1 MIAVLGATGRVGG
14 EVARLLAVRGVDA
27 RAVVRRPPAAD
38 LPLPAVVADLA
49 DPSTLPAA
57 LDGAERLF
65 LLTPHVAGQD
75 VLEAA
80 AIDAAAAAGVR
91 HVVKLS
97 GGAATLGPNG
107 TTPTAVAHWRGEQ
120 RIERSGLRFTFLRP
134 SFFMQNLL
142 DAIAPVVASAGVLA
156 APLGH
161 APIAMVDARDVAA
174 CAVAALLDPEPR
186 DAIWQITGPRPVTLG
201 DVAAHLGVRHVA
213 LGPRI
218 AARAMARRGARP
230 GEIDHALRMASY
242 LAAGCDGQATDHVRY
257 LTGAPP
263 RPVEAFLDEHRDAFA
278 PATGLARTLSHR
290 PRIKEHR

>member
-14 EVARLLAVRGVDA
+14 EVARLLADCGADA
-27 RAVVRRPPAAD
+27 RALVRRPAATD
-38 LPLPAVVADLA
+38 LPLPAVAADLA

-65 LLTPHVAGQD
+65 LLTPHVAGQEL
-75 VLEAA
+75 LEAA
-80 AIDAAAAAGVR
+80 AVDAAAAAGVR
-91 HVVKLS
+91 HVVKVS

-107 TTPTAVAHWRGEQ
+107 TTATAVAHWRGEQ

-142 DAIAPVVASAGVLA
+142 DAIAPIIASTGVLA
-156 APLGH
+156 APLGR

-186 DAIWQITGPRPVTLG
+186 NDAWQLTGPRSVTLD
-201 DVAAHLGVRHVA
+201 DVAARLGVRYVA
-213 LGPRI
+213 LRPRV
-218 AARAMARRGARP
+218 AARAMARRGAHR
-230 GEIDHALRMASY
+230 GEIDHALRMAAY
-242 LAAGCDGQATDHVRY
+242 LAAGCDGQATDDVMR

-263 RPVEAFLDEHRDAFA
+263 RSIEAFLAEHRDAFA
-278 PATGLARTLSHR
+278 PATGLARTLSR
-290 PRIKEHR
+290 PRTKEHR